1 MNQSDP
7 ALDDRT
13 PLTYRG
19 ARRIVGLIVLLI
31 IGWLILSSLQ
41 SVLLLFAIVFLLA
54 MVLNPVVV
62 WLQRRGVRRLVSVV
76 LLLIGL
82 VVLIAILAV
91 FAIPPVMDQLQELIR
106 RAPDVWHKI
115 RMRLDLLAQRYPS
128 LAATLP
134 TADEIADTI
143 GNQAGSVASVLL
155 KSTIGL
161 VGGVFSILFALLLF
175 VFVLAD
181 PQPLVWAYLALAPDR
196 YREQARRT
204 LARLMQQMTAWA
216 RGVVINGAI
225 TGISTGTLLWIV
237 GVQPALVFG
246 ALAFLGEF
254 IPNIGPVLVAFPV
267 LFVALSLGAT
277 KFWLAFAAILFV
289 QQIETNLLVP
299 FVLGKEMRLHPVS
312 ILFFT
317 LATASLFGLAG
328 AILAVPAAALVQILL
343 DEFYLRPRK
352 LDYTAIEREAA
363 DLVKG
368 KY

>member
-1 MNQSDP
+1 MNKPDHENHS
-7 ALDDRT
+7 A
-13 PLTYRG
+13 PLSYRG
-19 ARRIVGLIVLLI
+19 AGRIVGLIVLVV
-31 IGWLILSSLQ
+31 IGWFVLRSLQ

-54 MVLNPVVV
+54 MVLNPIVV
-62 WLQRRGVRRLVSVV
+62 WLEARRIPRVAGVI

-82 VVLIAILAV
+82 LALATLLAA
-91 FAIPPVMDQLQELIR
+91 FAIPPIMDQLQELVR
-106 RAPDVWHKI
+106 RAPEAWNSI
-115 RMRLDLLAQRYPS
+115 RTRLDLLAQRYPS
-128 LAATLP
+128 VATAVP
-134 TADEIADTI
+134 EADEIAGAVGTQI
-143 GNQAGSVASVLL
+143 GTVANVLV

-161 VGGVFSILFALLLF
+161 VGGVFSILFAILLF
-175 VFVLAD
+175 IFVLAD

-204 LARLMQQMTAWA
+204 LARLMQQTTAWA

-225 TGISTGTLLWIV
+225 TGVSTGTLLWLV

-254 IPNIGPVLVAFPV
+254 LPNIGPVLIALPV

-277 KFWLAFAAILFV
+277 KFWLALGVILFV

-299 FVLGKEMRLHPVS
+299 FVLGKEMRLHPVN

-317 LATASLFGLAG
+317 LATASLFGLVG
-328 AILAVPAAALVQILL
+328 AILAVPVAALVQIAV

-352 LDYTAIEREAA
+352 SDYAAIDREAA
-363 DLVKG
+363 ALVKG
-368 KY
+368 KK